1 MGTEARGTEFF
12 RLAARVGTLD
22 LATPLIAA
30 SGVWPYDARFWS
42 GDLSAGLGAA
52 CTKAVSCHARVGNSG
67 TRLWETPSGV
77 LNSIGLQ
84 NQGVLSF
91 VERQCPVI
99 SGGVP
104 IVINVVMEAPEETQG
119 TLETLAPVAGR
130 VAAVELNV
138 SCPNVDREGMAWG
151 VSPDSAAEAVRIA
164 RQVWKGRLWVKMTPQ
179 TGEPEAVAR
188 AMEGAGADAL
198 VAGNTWL
205 AMAMDTETQRP
216 SFERVFAGLSGP
228 AIFPLAL
235 RWVWQVSHAV
245 SIPTIGCGGVCDGL
259 QAASM
264 LLAGASAVEL
274 GTALFRN
281 LNAPAAISAEL
292 EAYLRE
298 KGQCVSDLTKKNLKG
313 KI

>member
-1 MGTEARGTEFF
+1 VQRSESF

-52 CTKAVSCHARVGNSG
+52 CTKAVSLHAREGNAG
-67 TRLWETPSGV
+67 ARLWETPSGL

-84 NQGVLSF
+84 NEGVLRF
-91 VERQCPVI
+91 VEHHCAVVA
-99 SGGVP
+99 GGVP
-104 IVINVVMEAPEETQG
+104 VVVNVVMEAPEETQG
-119 TLETLAPVAGR
+119 TLEALKRVEDR
-130 VAAVELNV
+130 VAAVELNI
-138 SCPNVDREGMAWG
+138 SCPNADREGMAWG
-151 VSPDSAAEAVRIA
+151 VSPDSAAEAARIA

-188 AMEGAGADAL
+188 AIEAAGADVL

-205 AMAMDTETQRP
+205 GMGMDTETQRP
-216 SFERVFAGLSGP
+216 SFKRIFAGLSGP

-264 LLAGASAVEL
+264 LLAGAVAVEL
-274 GTALFRN
+274 GTAFFRN

-292 EAYLRE
+292 GAYLRE
-298 KGQCVSDLTKKNLKG
+298 KGQSVSDLTRKNMTALPQR
-313 KI
+313 

>member
-1 MGTEARGTEFF
+1 
-12 RLAARVGTLD
+12 LD
-22 LATPLIAA
+22 LVTPLIAA

-52 CTKAVSCHARVGNSG
+52 CTKAVSRHARAGNEG
-67 TRLWETPSGV
+67 PRLWETPSGV

-84 NQGVLSF
+84 NDGVLRF
-91 VERQCPVI
+91 VEHQCAVV
-99 SGGVP
+99 SGGLP
-104 IVINVVMEAPEETQG
+104 IVVNVVMEAPEETQE
-119 TLETLAPVAGR
+119 TLETLARVADR

-138 SCPNVDREGMAWG
+138 SCPNADREGMAWG
-151 VSPDSAAEAVRIA
+151 MSPNSAAEAARIA
-164 RQVWKGRLWVKMTPQ
+164 RQIWKGRLWVKMTPQ

-188 AMEGAGADAL
+188 AIEAAGADAL

-205 AMAMDTETQRP
+205 GMAMDTETQRP
-216 SFERVFAGLSGP
+216 PFERVFAGLSGP
-228 AIFPLAL
+228 AVFPLAL

-274 GTALFRN
+274 GTALFRD
-281 LNAPAAISAEL
+281 LNAPASIAAEL
-292 EAYLRE
+292 DAYLKE
-298 KGQCVSDLTKKNLKG
+298 KGQNVLDLTEKNLAVLPRERKE
-313 KI
+313 KTQT

>member
-1 MGTEARGTEFF
+1 
-12 RLAARVGTLD
+12 
-22 LATPLIAA
+22 
-30 SGVWPYDARFWS
+30 
-42 GDLSAGLGAA
+42 
-52 CTKAVSCHARVGNSG
+52 
-67 TRLWETPSGV
+67 V

-84 NQGVLSF
+84 NEGVLRF
-91 VERQCPVI
+91 VEHQCAVV

-104 IVINVVMEAPEETQG
+104 VVVNVVMEAPEETQE
-119 TLETLAPVAGR
+119 TLQMLAPVADR
-130 VAAVELNV
+130 LAAVELNI
-138 SCPNVDREGMAWG
+138 SCPNADRGGMAWG
-151 VSPDSAAEAVRIA
+151 LSPDSAAEATRIA

-188 AMEGAGADAL
+188 AIERAEADAL

-205 AMAMDTETQRP
+205 GMAMDTETQRP

-228 AIFPLAL
+228 AVFPLAL

-264 LLAGASAVEL
+264 LLAGARAVEL
-274 GTALFRN
+274 GTAFFRN

-298 KGQCVSDLTKKNLKG
+298 KGQNVSDLTEKNMTGLPRERKE
-313 KI
+313 KAP